1 MAGKPVRT
9 IKFGAGNPNEMLGLL
24 HIDAVTQSGE
34 RSCMSWLKT
43 DLLPDIVESKENLRS
58 LSDLKYHCYILDLM
72 LRDTHL
78 VELTRTGSSCV
89 LDVVGRK
96 CLLLHGILTGTLQ
109 WSDGERLLP
118 VGALK
123 SSTIDP
129 AISKRVQKILKLDG
143 KSGKGGGS
151 AKGEADP

>member
-1 MAGKPVRT
+1 MAGKPLRS
-9 IKFGAGNPNEMLGLL
+9 IKFGAGNPNELLGLL

-34 RSCMSWLKT
+34 RSCMAWLKT
-43 DLLPDIVESKENLRS
+43 DLLPDIGETKENQRNLG
-58 LSDLKYHCYILDLM
+58 DLKYHCYIIDMM
-72 LRDTHL
+72 LRDEHL
-78 VELTRTGSSCV
+78 VASTRTGSSCV

-109 WSDGERLLP
+109 WSDGEKLLP

-129 AISKRVQKILKLDG
+129 ALSKRMLKLLKVDG
-143 KSGKGGGS
+143 KGKGSGKGGG
-151 AKGEADP
+151 DP